1 VVLVGSTTA
10 SAPSFFAISMWVF
23 MGSTPITWRAPSARA
38 TAMAK
43 RPMVPQ
49 PMMATDLPRRF
60 TLVQAC
66 TALPKGSWSAATS
79 GRILVT
85 SVGQSAWAGSFT
97 YSAKQ
102 PSTLMPMMR
111 SVAQTWLSPMRHW

>member
-1 VVLVGSTTA
+1 MCVR
-10 SAPSFFAISMWVF
+10 I
-23 MGSTPITWRAPSARA
+23 GSTPMTWRAPSARA
-38 TAMAK
+38 TATAN

-49 PMMATDLPRRF
+49 PMMATRLPRRF

-66 TALPKGSWSAATS
+66 TALPNGSCSAATS

-97 YSAKQ
+97 
-102 PSTLMPMMR
+102 
-111 SVAQTWLSPMRHW
+111 